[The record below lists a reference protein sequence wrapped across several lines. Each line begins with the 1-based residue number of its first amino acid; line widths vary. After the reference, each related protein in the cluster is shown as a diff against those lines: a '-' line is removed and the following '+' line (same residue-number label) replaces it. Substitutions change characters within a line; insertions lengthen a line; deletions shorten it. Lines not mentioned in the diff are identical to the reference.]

1 MKSRNKNKNGNEAY
15 RRAILIMSLVIFV
28 ASTIAFIYLFVSD
41 YNFSWAM
48 VMFSGVCFSG
58 HVVYLILKQ
67 NELDKAQL

>member
-1 MKSRNKNKNGNEAY
+1 MKNRNKNKNGSEAY
-15 RRAILIMSLVIFV
+15 RRAILIISLVIFV

-48 VMFSGVCFSG
+48 VMLSGVCFSG
-58 HVVYLILKQ
+58 HIVYLILKQ

>member
-1 MKSRNKNKNGNEAY
+1 MKNRNKNKNGNEAY

-48 VMFSGVCFSG
+48 VMLSGVCFSG